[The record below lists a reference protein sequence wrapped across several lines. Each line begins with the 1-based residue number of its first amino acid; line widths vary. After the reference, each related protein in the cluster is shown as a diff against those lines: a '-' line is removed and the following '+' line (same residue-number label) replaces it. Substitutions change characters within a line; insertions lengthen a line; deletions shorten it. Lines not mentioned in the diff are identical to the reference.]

1 MPHNTMQL
9 TVQPKSTHFY
19 FNPPFLPFETPGTD
33 TQAPVTGLFLLNW
46 DLIALPIFSL
56 RSLPAPQI
64 ETVRWGEL
72 KAKDAVQIWGHIS
85 TCATACSGGCQSLHT
100 VAWGERQTLPWR
112 LVSVWLLWNLLAD
125 LSLHPL
131 KHTQHEFTYV
141 KLIHS
146 STRFWLV

>member
-9 TVQPKSTHFY
+9 TVQPMSTHFY
-19 FNPPFLPFETPGTD
+19 FNPPFLPFKTPGTD
-33 TQAPVTGLFLLNW
+33 TQAPVTGLFLLSW

-85 TCATACSGGCQSLHT
+85 TRATACSGGCQSLHT
-100 VAWGERQTLPWR
+100 VAWLGKTDPPVTTCVCLTALKPPCWPE
-112 LVSVWLLWNLLAD
+112 
-125 LSLHPL
+125 
-131 KHTQHEFTYV
+131 KHTQHEFTFV